1 MPDFS
6 LENAARDEGF
16 LVVAGVDEAGRGP
29 WAGPV
34 VAGAAILEPGVVPEQ
49 LLSRLDDSKKL
60 KTALRAELFALLIE
74 TPGVTLST
82 GQASVEEIDTHNI
95 LEATMMAMRRAV
107 AGLAV
112 PPGLIL
118 VDGNRTPS
126 MPCPVKAVVKGDG
139 ISLSIAAASIAA
151 KETRDRIMDDLA
163 QVHPGYGWD
172 SNAGYGTPQHQ
183 AGLAKLGVTPHH
195 RRSFKPIKRLVG
207 G

>member
-1 MPDFS
+1 VPDFS